1 MTTSV
6 IVDLLIAAVLALCLY
21 LGWSKGMVR
30 GLLTLAGTILAFL
43 VASQIG
49 DIASDLI
56 VEHIVRP
63 ATHAVLEQ
71 HIIEWDAENLAAA
84 PLEAISQAIEAI
96 ENDLVREKAKE
107 LLSSVNLPNGEIA
120 QETALRIS
128 SNVVDTVL
136 DGVVQDILSAII
148 CIVCFAVLSI
158 ALRPVIWIIEQAFEL
173 PLLHQIN
180 QLGGLLSGAVRG
192 ILLVLIAV
200 WAVRLTGMYLTD
212 DVVSGSYLLKLAVQC
227 LNAVG
232 LGTAQTT

>member
-56 VEHIVRP
+56 VEHLVRP

-71 HIIEWDAENLAAA
+71 HIIEWDAESLAAA

>member
-71 HIIEWDAENLAAA
+71 HIIEWDAESLAAA

>member
-71 HIIEWDAENLAAA
+71 HIIEWDAESLAAA

-180 QLGGLLSGAVRG
+180 QLGGLLSGTVRG